1 MKKILFKTIFIS
13 VLIFVCSCNAQR
25 VTQQQYI
32 NFYNEVTPKLNQIVP
47 NKTQFYNQNFS
58 SLYSEILNKNI
69 IVDNI
74 GVETKKANSKQLYIL
89 VLHFADDRILFYG
102 ADKQFQCPSIWITFT
117 NEIPNQ
123 IYTMIQQNEGK
134 WNSNYVTY
142 FSNMVIEKIEFVGI
156 NGYKNPD
163 RTVK

>member
-1 MKKILFKTIFIS
+1 M
-13 VLIFVCSCNAQR
+13 
-25 VTQQQYI
+25 
-32 NFYNEVTPKLNQIVP
+32 
-47 NKTQFYNQNFS
+47 
-58 SLYSEILNKNI
+58 
-69 IVDNI
+69 
-74 GVETKKANSKQLYIL
+74 YIL

-102 ADKQFQCPSIWITFT
+102 ADKQFQCPSFWITFT

-142 FSNMVIEKIEFVGI
+142 FSNMVIEKIEFVGV
-156 NGYKNPD
+156 NGYNNPD